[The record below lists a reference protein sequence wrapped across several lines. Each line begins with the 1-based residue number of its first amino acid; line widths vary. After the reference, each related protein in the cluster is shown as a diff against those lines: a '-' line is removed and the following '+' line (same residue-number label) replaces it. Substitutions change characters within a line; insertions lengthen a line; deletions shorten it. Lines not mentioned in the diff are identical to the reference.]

1 MANVREVC
9 ECIWRQV
16 QPSLHAFA
24 DAISAEYPNL
34 HQSISTYG
42 TDAVPLQGFA
52 IFRKSMHAAAN
63 EDLVVRVWCERRE
76 NALRCSADIFAE
88 VGEGADVSTVVVADG
103 PAAAFPIDREDV
115 GEPDAIDRWIDTVI
129 AFTLANRD
137 LAIRSLR

>member
-1 MANVREVC
+1 MHLAASAAESACVRGC
-9 ECIWRQV
+9 HLCRI
-16 QPSLHAFA
+16 PKPAPIDLHVRNRCG
-24 DAISAEYPNL
+24 SA
-34 HQSISTYG
+34 SG
-42 TDAVPLQGFA
+42 
-52 IFRKSMHAAAN
+52 
-63 EDLVVRVWCERRE
+63 VWCERRE

-103 PAAAFPIDREDV
+103 PAAAFQIDGEDV